1 MAEKITKDLNPS
13 YGSIQA
19 LKTRDTDVVTF
30 CEDKVLKVTSQKD
43 ALFNADGNAQLLASN
58 RVLGTAVPFGGDY
71 GISQNPES
79 LSWDNF
85 RIYFTD
91 KQRQAVLR
99 LSGNGIT
106 PISNVGMKTWFRDN
120 MEGNMS
126 LLGTFDA
133 VNGEYNLTLSGS
145 RDRTISFNEGSKGW
159 VSFKSFIPQEGV
171 SVGGKY
177 ITAVKNKIWLH
188 ESKSAGRN
196 TFYNTFRSSTLDVL
210 FNDMPG
216 SVKTFRTINYEGSQ
230 AYIRS
235 FETINE
241 LDPDGVTQVPNTNG
255 DGEYYNI
262 GNSVGGWSV
271 TDIDTDQS
279 YAGEAE
285 FRNKEGKWF
294 SRINGDERTSFIQN
308 GDLNEFSV
316 QGIGFTYEPPLPPD
330 PTDEEV
336 EDNNAISVDEFP
348 TNINIQITGDS
359 TNNDT
364 D

>member
-126 LLGTFDA
+126 FLGTFDG

-145 RDRTISFNEGSKGW
+145 RDKTISFNEGSKGW

-188 ESKSAGRN
+188 ESKSASRN
-196 TFYNTFRSSTLDVL
+196 TFYNLFRSSTLDVL

-285 FRNKEGKWF
+285 FKNKEGKWF
-294 SRINGDERTSFIQN
+294 SRINGDERMSFIQN

-330 PTDEEV
+330 PTDEEI

-348 TNINIQITGDS
+348 PNINIQITGDN